1 MNNYIKIDSIET
13 KNNTLKICFSY
24 DGEIAKFVEKGNDF
38 VIDYDFNIEDIP
50 KSILVIP
57 FLNLWLP
64 VASIT
69 NAKLIV
75 DEIDKDFYY
84 KIKDI
89 YKPFN
94 KMYKSKPKLFNKKS
108 IIFNK
113 LVKNVFEQNNY
124 SMFFSGGV
132 DSLNT
137 LCQNIDTN
145 PLLIMIHCSDI
156 WIDDDDGWNTAKE
169 NIKKISNLFD
179 KEYTCLRSNF
189 RRTINELELNRWYE
203 EKLGDN
209 WWHGVEHGLALLG
222 HTAPIIYH
230 FGIKEHF
237 IPSTLSPRD
246 KNPKCGSYPTIDEKY
261 CVGKSHTSHDGFKFS
276 RLEKVRNIVN
286 YSKNNNITPTFRTC
300 YIERKGKLNCNSCEK
315 CYRTMMELA
324 SLGED
329 PNKYGYKFDKST
341 INRIKTFLFNQNFE
355 HDYLKLTY
363 SEIIQEFKKNNYF
376 KKYDDFSWLKDINIH
391 K

>member
-50 KSILVIP
+50 KSVLVIP

-89 YKPFN
+89 YEPFN
-94 KMYKSKPKLFNKKS
+94 KMYESKPKLFNKKS

-137 LCQNIDTN
+137 LC
-145 PLLIMIHCSDI
+145 
-156 WIDDDDGWNTAKE
+156 
-169 NIKKISNLFD
+169 
-179 KEYTCLRSNF
+179 
-189 RRTINELELNRWYE
+189 
-203 EKLGDN
+203 
-209 WWHGVEHGLALLG
+209 
-222 HTAPIIYH
+222 
-230 FGIKEHF
+230 
-237 IPSTLSPRD
+237 
-246 KNPKCGSYPTIDEKY
+246 
-261 CVGKSHTSHDGFKFS
+261 
-276 RLEKVRNIVN
+276 
-286 YSKNNNITPTFRTC
+286 
-300 YIERKGKLNCNSCEK
+300 
-315 CYRTMMELA
+315 
-324 SLGED
+324 
-329 PNKYGYKFDKST
+329 
-341 INRIKTFLFNQNFE
+341 
-355 HDYLKLTY
+355 
-363 SEIIQEFKKNNYF
+363 
-376 KKYDDFSWLKDINIH
+376 
-391 K
+391 